1 MGAGQDFGGKGDRKE
16 MRLERWDRT
25 DNEKRLMSC
34 HPGRSGEPME
44 IFDLGNFYS

>member
-16 MRLERWDRT
+16 MRLERWNRT